1 MRSSSV
7 NPRAEPNRSSIEV
20 RGLRFSVPATTET
33 LQRVQTP
40 TPPQELPSGTPA
52 RRATSRIDS
61 FGFAS
66 AERASGV
73 NVTIFDAA
81 FTGSLHLR
89 TKLSSG
95 FSVYYSMRTQRPE
108 GMNNSKYDET
118 RMAEEIIS
126 ILPAGVARQFSA
138 ERDVI
143 RYAVRADGLRLR
155 TIVLNRASLR
165 RLIDDPARDV
175 KVEYLQRDLMDSAA
189 RRSEFRYPRPLLH
202 IVKRVFAMPQQVACV
217 N

>member
-1 MRSSSV
+1 
-7 NPRAEPNRSSIEV
+7 
-20 RGLRFSVPATTET
+20 
-33 LQRVQTP
+33 LQREQTP
-40 TPPQELPSGTPA
+40 TPPQELPRGTPA

-66 AERASGV
+66 AERPSGV
-73 NVTIFDAA
+73 NVTTFDAA
-81 FTGSLHLR
+81 FTVSLHLR
-89 TKLSSG
+89 TKLSSV

-108 GMNNSKYDET
+108 GNMINGKYDET

-126 ILPAGVARQFSA
+126 ILPAGVAREFSA
-138 ERDVI
+138 ERDAI
-143 RYAVRADGLRLR
+143 RYAVRADGMRLR

-175 KVEYLQRDLMDSAA
+175 KVEYLQRDLLESAA

-202 IVKRVFAMPQQVACV
+202 IVKRAFTMPQERLVLGV
-217 N
+217 RR